1 MNAVKCLKAGIA
13 VVGVLVTF
21 FFTGWVL
28 NWAPLS
34 TMLESSGFYYTLCGG
49 GPSGC
54 HEQQV
59 AIAKLWSAIML
70 SEFTIFPSGILMDC
84 AGPMLFTLLAGIV
97 HCVSTTAV
105 VLMPKD
111 SPMLI
116 VPFFG
121 CGTAAHMSAL
131 IAMRTVFVFD
141 TPIGRSRW
149 ILVCCTVFDS
159 SAVCTMIY
167 YNLWESHLLTIEDVF
182 KSLTVLG
189 MLLFGSL
196 FLLYGGFRHKKRVA
210 TEDPSL
216 KMPLMEEQTRF
227 EHEEKALSLDEVIR
241 SPALYF
247 IVFYSS
253 ISIYRIRYFLGIAD
267 YTLKRLHDTG
277 IYLQALG
284 YCFCLTAIFTPIV
297 DRFLRAV
304 QNVWVRFHL
313 VNGIITC
320 YFLTWLVPILPV
332 QLVTF
337 SLFVFA
343 RLMFFVV
350 FNDYI
355 TGEFSEKW
363 FGMVMG
369 LGFVAAALP
378 GSFTYLIV
386 KVGLRKFHGNFWAF
400 HLMCI
405 ASAVPTMI
413 AISLMKRYDE
423 GRKRRKEEIIQQ
435 DNLYKRPSITS
446 PILVINSRT

>member
-1 MNAVKCLKAGIA
+1 MSAIKCLKAGIA

-34 TMLESSGFYYTLCGG
+34 NMLENSGFYYGLCEG

-70 SEFTIFPSGILMDC
+70 SEFTIFPSGVIMDC
-84 AGPMLFTLLAGIV
+84 IGPMLFTILTGAV
-97 HCVSTTAV
+97 HCVSTIAV
-105 VLMPKD
+105 ILMPKD
-111 SPMLI
+111 SPSLV

-141 TPIGRSRW
+141 SPLGRSRW

-159 SAVCTMIY
+159 SAICTMIY
-167 YNLWESHLLTIEDVF
+167 YNLWENHFINIEDVF
-182 KSLTVLG
+182 KSLAVLG
-189 MLLFGSL
+189 MFLFGSL
-196 FLLYGGFRHKKRVA
+196 FLLYGGFTHFRQR
-210 TEDPSL
+210 EDPLL
-216 KMPLMEEQTRF
+216 KEPLMDEENSNA
-227 EHEEKALSLDEVIR
+227 EEKKVLSLSEIIR
-241 SPALYF
+241 SPTLYF
-247 IVFYSS
+247 IVFYSF
-253 ISIYRIRYFLGIAD
+253 ISIYRIRYFLGIAN
-267 YTLKRLHDTG
+267 YTLKRLHDSG

-284 YCFCLTAIFTPIV
+284 YCFCLTAVFTPIV
-297 DRFLRAV
+297 DRILRAV
-304 QNVWVRFHL
+304 ENVWIRFHL

-320 YFLTWLVPILPV
+320 YFFIWLIPNLPV

-343 RLMFFVV
+343 RLIFFVV

-355 TGEFSEKW
+355 TSEFTEKW
-363 FGMVMG
+363 FGMIMG
-369 LGFVAAALP
+369 LGFVVAAVP
-378 GSFTYLIV
+378 GTFTYKIV
-386 KVGLRKFHGNFWAF
+386 EVGLKNFNGNFWVF

-405 ASAVPTMI
+405 LMAVPTMV
-413 AISLMKRYDE
+413 AIILMKRYNGEKKNYELMIEQARLD
-423 GRKRRKEEIIQQ
+423 RS
-435 DNLYKRPSITS
+435 PSI
-446 PILVINSRT
+446 IL

>member
-1 MNAVKCLKAGIA
+1 MNASKCLKAGIA

-34 TMLESSGFYYTLCGG
+34 NMLENSGFYYNLCGG
-49 GPSGC
+49 GPTGC

-70 SEFTIFPSGILMDC
+70 SEFTIFPSGVIMDLI
-84 AGPMLFTLLAGIV
+84 GPMLFTLLAGIV
-97 HCVSTTAV
+97 HCVSTIAV
-105 VLMPKD
+105 ILMPKD
-111 SPMLI
+111 SPMLV

-141 TPIGRSRW
+141 TSVGRSRW

-167 YNLWESHLLTIEDVF
+167 YNLWEGHLITIEDVF
-182 KSLTVLG
+182 KSLAVLG

-196 FLLYGGFRHKKRVA
+196 FLLYGGFKHKRQVEK
-210 TEDPSL
+210 EDPSL
-216 KMPLMEEQTRF
+216 QAPLMEEQTSI
-227 EHEEKALSLDEVIR
+227 EEKVLSLDEVIR

-247 IVFYSS
+247 IVFFSFV
-253 ISIYRIRYFLGIAD
+253 SIYRIRYFLGIAN

-277 IYLQALG
+277 FYLQALG
-284 YCFCLTAIFTPIV
+284 YCFCLTAVFTPIV
-297 DRFLRAV
+297 DRILRV
-304 QNVWVRFHL
+304 VHNVWLRFHL

-343 RLMFFVV
+343 RLIFFVV

-355 TGEFSEKW
+355 TCEFSEKW

-369 LGFVAAALP
+369 LGFVAAAVP

-386 KVGLRKFHGNFWAF
+386 NAGLKQFHGNFWVF

-405 ASAVPTMI
+405 LSAVPTMI
-413 AISLMKRYDE
+413 AISLMGRYDE
-423 GRKRRKEEIIQQ
+423 GVKRRKELIIQKA
-435 DNLYKRPSITS
+435 DLEKSPSITS
-446 PILVINSRT
+446 PYMMRT

>member
-1 MNAVKCLKAGIA
+1 MNAAKCLKAGIA

-34 TMLESSGFYYTLCGG
+34 NMLENSGFYYELCYG

-59 AIAKLWSAIML
+59 AISKLWSAIML
-70 SEFTIFPSGILMDC
+70 SEFTIFPSGVIMDLI
-84 AGPMLFTLLAGIV
+84 GPMLFTLLAGIV

-105 VLMPKD
+105 VLMAKD
-111 SPMLI
+111 SPMLVI
-116 VPFFG
+116 PFFG

-141 TPIGRSRW
+141 TTKGRSRW

-167 YNLWESHLLTIEDVF
+167 YNLWESHLITIDDVF

-196 FLLYGGFRHKKRVA
+196 FLLYGAFGNKKQVV
-210 TEDPSL
+210 TDDPIL
-216 KMPLMEEQTRF
+216 KLPLMEDQTSI
-227 EHEEKALSLDEVIR
+227 EEKVLSLGEVVR

-247 IVFYSS
+247 IVFYSF
-253 ISIYRIRYFLGIAD
+253 ISIYRIRYFLGIAN
-267 YTLKRLHDTG
+267 YTLKRLHDSG

-284 YCFCLTAIFTPIV
+284 YCFCLTAVFTPIV
-297 DRFLRAV
+297 DRLLRAV
-304 QNVWVRFHL
+304 QNVWYRFHL

-355 TGEFSEKW
+355 TCEFTEKW

-369 LGFVAAALP
+369 LGFVVAALP

-386 KVGLRKFHGNFWAF
+386 QAGLKKFHGNFWAF

-405 ASAVPTMI
+405 VAAVPTMI

-423 GRKRRKEEIIQQ
+423 GGKRRNELIIQQ
-435 DNLYKRPSITS
+435 DYLDKSPSITS
-446 PILVINSRT
+446 PYLGVNART